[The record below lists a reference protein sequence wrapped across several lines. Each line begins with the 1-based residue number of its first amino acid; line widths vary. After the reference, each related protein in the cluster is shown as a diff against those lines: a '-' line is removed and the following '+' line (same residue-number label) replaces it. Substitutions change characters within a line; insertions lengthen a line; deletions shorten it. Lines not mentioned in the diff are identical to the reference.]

1 MFPLAPAHLAWLGA
15 VQVSLALAF
24 YDITLAVIPLVL
36 FLVVTFTAPFFPR
49 FPFFLPIVSRGPLD
63 KKAVAL
69 SFDDGPDKATTSAL
83 LDLLDETRVKA
94 AFFVT
99 GENAEACP
107 DLVKSIRDRGHEI
120 GNHSFSHD
128 PLLMLRSVRRLEDE
142 IAHAQK
148 SLEVFGIQA
157 LAFRPPAGIVSPRLW
172 RVLLKLGMYCVTFSN
187 RPRDFGNRRVD
198 SLAKRVL
205 AKLKN
210 GDIIVLHDRAC
221 KYGMNNPWL
230 AEMRQI
236 IHGIRSKGYRIVPL
250 GELIGRPVCIQ
261 KSRYQDNSISLFYN
275 SLASDYDNEQMNTG
289 VSLVRKKELD
299 LFRSAR
305 DRLLSADMTVL
316 ELGAGTGLFTL
327 DIARFCKNITA
338 LDISAEMIERLNK
351 KASGMNLC
359 NIRTVIGDM
368 ESSEI
373 EGPFDRIF
381 AFSSLEYAGD
391 LERLMKKMA
400 LLLKPGGRVYVTTG
414 HASVYKLFAQIGN
427 AMRQGMWLHARS
439 HREIKRACRGAELKV
454 LYCKTHLCSFPVL
467 GGMLLEFLVEK
478 PDQDG

>member
-1 MFPLAPAHLAWLGA
+1 
-15 VQVSLALAF
+15 
-24 YDITLAVIPLVL
+24 
-36 FLVVTFTAPFFPR
+36 
-49 FPFFLPIVSRGPLD
+49 
-63 KKAVAL
+63 
-69 SFDDGPDKATTSAL
+69 
-83 LDLLDETRVKA
+83 
-94 AFFVT
+94 
-99 GENAEACP
+99 
-107 DLVKSIRDRGHEI
+107 
-120 GNHSFSHD
+120 
-128 PLLMLRSVRRLEDE
+128 
-142 IAHAQK
+142 
-148 SLEVFGIQA
+148 
-157 LAFRPPAGIVSPRLW
+157 
-172 RVLLKLGMYCVTFSN
+172 
-187 RPRDFGNRRVD
+187 
-198 SLAKRVL
+198 
-205 AKLKN
+205 
-210 GDIIVLHDRAC
+210 
-221 KYGMNNPWL
+221 
-230 AEMRQI
+230 
-236 IHGIRSKGYRIVPL
+236 
-250 GELIGRPVCIQ
+250 
-261 KSRYQDNSISLFYN
+261 
-275 SLASDYDNEQMNTG
+275 MNTG

-305 DRLLSADMTVL
+305 DRLLSPDMTVL

-381 AFSSLEYAGD
+381 AFSSLEYTGD